1 MVVQGTD
8 VKDSIWSIIA
18 DIKAEIHPDEIQVA
32 DGLALISTVG
42 RNMIGRPGVSGS
54 LFAALGAEGISI
66 RMIAQ
71 GSDEINIIVGVSES
85 DFERAIRVIYD
96 AFSDGDRILE
106 ISELEAT
113 VRASN
118 VAMTNI
124 LGGENIDK

>member
-1 MVVQGTD
+1 MVSERAERVATAQKGNRAD
-8 VKDSIWSIIA
+8 MIKIA
-18 DIKAEIHPDEIQVA
+18 K
-32 DGLALISTVG
+32 
-42 RNMIGRPGVSGS
+42 
-54 LFAALGAEGISI
+54 F
-66 RMIAQ
+66 
-71 GSDEINIIVGVSES
+71 GVSES

>member
-1 MVVQGTD
+1 M
-8 VKDSIWSIIA
+8 
-18 DIKAEIHPDEIQVA
+18 
-32 DGLALISTVG
+32 
-42 RNMIGRPGVSGS
+42 
-54 LFAALGAEGISI
+54 
-66 RMIAQ
+66 
-71 GSDEINIIVGVSES
+71 
-85 DFERAIRVIYD
+85 IYD